1 MPLIE
6 ITEEQ
11 AKTALASMADALDSL
26 LIENDVPKEVRA
38 VLGHIGIRRLNH
50 MANYEGNEEA
60 FRDAIIKD
68 LGIVAT
74 EPQGRILVSN
84 LIECWKSSRNRL
96 KTRDDEAAVAR
107 AQGRPAPLP
116 EDLFI
121 SMRRSWESVHGEVDD
136 KNFPSKYYTN
146 RRFRQ
151 LESGELRAERLS
163 EVTSVEEGGDEDD
176 DRELDLVISGTS
188 FRATRKYVNVPLPT
202 AFDTEALRHRVL
214 LMKRHWDLVVARFGD
229 KRALV
234 GYDREVWTRHV
245 DFILG
250 ERIYGYRA
258 CGLRLGWSE
267 LLEYEWQIR
276 HQALKRVNRG
286 EASLCEAMAAAAK
299 DADLKQLH
307 FTLPLS
313 TMGKRDSGSKG
324 ENKRGGNDN
333 NNNQIEQELKRLR
346 SEIQGLRQSASSSS
360 GGAPSNNNSS
370 NVNNQQRAK
379 GKAKGRGKGG
389 KDPSKVERLKA
400 MREKEKMSNQ
410 LPNGGGIICYF
421 YNLGACNRGRDCKFH
436 HSCMRCQKDGHTIFE
451 CREAP
456 IPK

>member
-1 MPLIE
+1 MPLLE
-6 ITEEQ
+6 LTEEQ

-26 LIENDVPKEVRA
+26 LIENEIPKEVRA
-38 VLGHIGIRRLNH
+38 VLGHIGVRRLNN
-50 MANYEGNEEA
+50 MANYESNEEA
-60 FRDAIIKD
+60 FRDAIAKD
-68 LGIVAT
+68 LGIVVT
-74 EPQGRILVSN
+74 EAQGRILVSN

-121 SMRRSWESVHGEVDD
+121 SMRRAWESIHGEVEDR
-136 KNFPSKYYTN
+136 NFPSKYYTN

-151 LESGELRAERLS
+151 LESGELRAERLT
-163 EVTSVEEGGDEDD
+163 EVSSVDEGGDDDD

-188 FRATRKYVNVPLPT
+188 FRATRKHVSVPLPPP
-202 AFDTEALRHRVL
+202 FDTEAFRHRVL
-214 LMKRHWDLVVARFGD
+214 LMKRHWDLVAARFGD
-229 KRALV
+229 KRALL
-234 GYDREVWTRHV
+234 GYDREIWTRHV

-250 ERIYGYRA
+250 ERIFGYRA

-276 HQALKRVNRG
+276 HHALKMVNRG
-286 EASLCEAMAAAAK
+286 EATLCDALTAAAK
-299 DADLKQLH
+299 DADIKQLH

-313 TMGKRDSGSKG
+313 TMGKKESAGKG
-324 ENKRGGNDN
+324 DNKRGSN
-333 NNNQIEQELKRLR
+333 NNPNGQIENELKRLR
-346 SEIQGLRQSASSSS
+346 SEIQSLRQTASSSS
-360 GGAPSNNNSS
+360 SNAPPSNNSTAP
-370 NVNNQQRAK
+370 NNQQRTK
-379 GKAKGRGKGG
+379 GKAKGKGKG

-400 MREKEKMSNQ
+400 MKEKERVSNQ
-410 LPNGGGIICYF
+410 LPNGGGVICYF
-421 YNLGACNRGRDCKFH
+421 YNLGACNRGRDCNFH